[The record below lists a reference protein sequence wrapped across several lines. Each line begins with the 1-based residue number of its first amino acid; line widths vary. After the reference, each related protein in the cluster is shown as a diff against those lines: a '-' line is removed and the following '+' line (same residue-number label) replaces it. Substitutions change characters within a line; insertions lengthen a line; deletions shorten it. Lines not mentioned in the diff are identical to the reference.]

1 MNSNLG
7 MATHMKVLIVDNNKG
22 MREFIKEMV
31 CNLGYEAI
39 EASNGLMAVDNFLFH
54 NPHIV
59 LMDIKM
65 DVMDGIEATRL
76 IRKISPSVKIIMVTD
91 YNEESLKLKAFKAGA
106 NDYLLKEDLLKLKNI
121 LSVNNAN

>member
-1 MNSNLG
+1 

-31 CNLGYEAI
+31 YNLGYEPL
-39 EASNGLMAVDNFLFH
+39 EASNGLMAVDNFIFH
-54 NPHIV
+54 KPEIV

-76 IRKISPSVKIIMVTD
+76 IRKISSHVKIIMVTD
-91 YNEESLKLKAFKAGA
+91 YNEEPLKLKAFEAGA
-106 NDYLLKEDLLKLKNI
+106 NEYLLKEELLKLKN
-121 LSVNNAN
+121 LLNANNETNRD

>member
-1 MNSNLG
+1 
-7 MATHMKVLIVDNNKG
+7 MKVLIVENNRG

-31 CNLGYEAI
+31 HNLGYEPV
-39 EASNGLMAVDNFLFH
+39 EASNGLMAVDNFIFH
-54 NPHIV
+54 NPEIV

-76 IRKISPSVKIIMVTD
+76 IRKISSSTKIIMVTD
-91 YNEESLKLKAFKAGA
+91 YNEEPLKQKAFNAGA

>member
-1 MNSNLG
+1 
-7 MATHMKVLIVDNNKG
+7 MATHMKVLIVDNNKS

-31 CNLGYEAI
+31 CHLGYETI
-39 EASNGLMAVDNFLFH
+39 EASNGLMAVDHFCSH
-54 NPHIV
+54 KPEVV

-65 DVMDGIEATRL
+65 DVMDGIEAARL
-76 IRKISPSVKIIMVTD
+76 IRKISSSVKIIMVTD

-106 NDYLLKEDLLKLKNI
+106 NDYLLKEDLLRLKNI

>member
-1 MNSNLG
+1 
-7 MATHMKVLIVDNNKG
+7 MKVLIVDNNKG
-22 MREFIKEMV
+22 MREFIKELV
-31 CNLGYEAI
+31 CGLGYEPI

-54 NPHIV
+54 NPEIV

-76 IRKISPSVKIIMVTD
+76 IRKISSSTKIIMVSD
-91 YNEESLKLKAFKAGA
+91 YNEEQLKQKAFNAGA